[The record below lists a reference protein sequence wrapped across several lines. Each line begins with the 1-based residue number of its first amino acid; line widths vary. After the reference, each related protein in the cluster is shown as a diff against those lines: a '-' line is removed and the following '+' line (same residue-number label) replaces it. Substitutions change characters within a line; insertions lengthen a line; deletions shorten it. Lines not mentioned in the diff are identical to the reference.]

1 MAMKVTSTGGA
12 KAAGATQGSKP
23 AAAPGFTVAEPEAAG
38 GAGVPTG
45 VAGVGMIGSIDALL
59 MLQEAEGPLGRRR
72 RAVGRAGRLLDVLD
86 EVKLAMLEEGP
97 SSTHLQRLTAA
108 VREQRADTE
117 DEGLEALL
125 NQIETRAAVELAKL
139 ETHRRAA

>member
-1 MAMKVTSTGGA
+1 MKVTSTNGA
-12 KAAGATQGSKP
+12 KAAGATQGAKP
-23 AAAPGFTVAEPEAAG
+23 AASPGFTVAEPGAAG
-38 GAGVPTG
+38 GAGGPTG

-97 SSTHLQRLTAA
+97 SSNHLQRLTAA

-139 ETHRRAA
+139 ETRPQVA

>member
-1 MAMKVTSTGGA
+1 MKVTRTNGA
-12 KAAGATQGSKP
+12 KAAGATQGAKP
-23 AAAPGFTVAEPEAAG
+23 ATASGFTLSEPEAAG
-38 GAGVPTG
+38 GASAPTG

-72 RAVGRAGRLLDVLD
+72 RAMGRAGRLLDVLD
-86 EVKLAMLEEGP
+86 EVKLAMLSDGP

-117 DEGLEALL
+117 DPGLEALL

-139 ETHRRAA
+139 ETSRQAA